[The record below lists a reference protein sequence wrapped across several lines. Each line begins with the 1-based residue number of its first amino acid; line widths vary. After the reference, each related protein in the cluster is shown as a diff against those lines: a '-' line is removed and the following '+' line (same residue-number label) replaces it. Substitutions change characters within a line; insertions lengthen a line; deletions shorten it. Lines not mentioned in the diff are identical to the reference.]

1 MTRRTVLSLISVAG
15 VVRAESPEG
24 ASIRGTLIRSPDGH
38 PAVTT
43 SEGKTIFLDGDEGTL
58 SVVNDD
64 RLRGMDFE
72 ALGHFTALNRFAI
85 DPIYQRAMF
94 VHKDG
99 KRLFI
104 TYWCNVCY
112 IRTYV
117 PGNCRCC
124 QKYTDLDLTE
134 NDAQ

>member
-1 MTRRTVLSLISVAG
+1 MTRRRALTLIALPAVLRASGQQSV
-15 VVRAESPEG
+15 
-24 ASIRGTLIRSPDGH
+24 RGTLIQTADRLPALRTSDGN
-38 PAVTT
+38 
-43 SEGKTIFLDGDEGTL
+43 SIQLDGDEGTR
-58 SVVNDD
+58 SVLNDE
-64 RLRGMDFE
+64 RLRSMDLE
-72 ALGHFTALNRFAI
+72 ALGHFTAPDRFAV
-85 DPIYQRAMF
+85 DPIYKRAMF

-112 IRTYV
+112 IRTYT

-134 NDAQ
+134 NDSQ

>member
-1 MTRRTVLSLISVAG
+1 MTRRTVLALLFVAG
-15 VVRAESPEG
+15 SPRAAPCDESV
-24 ASIRGTLIRSPDGH
+24 RGTLTQTGLLTADGR
-38 PAVTT
+38 
-43 SEGKTIFLDGDEGTL
+43 TILLDGDEGTR
-58 SVVNDD
+58 SVLGDE

-72 ALGHFTALNRFAI
+72 ALGHFTAPDRFLI
-85 DPIYQRAMF
+85 DPIYKRAMF

-112 IRTYV
+112 IRTYT

-124 QKYTDLDLTE
+124 QKYTDLDLTG

>member
-1 MTRRTVLSLISVAG
+1 MTRRTALSLILAPAILRAGPSV
-15 VVRAESPEG
+15 
-24 ASIRGTLIRSPDGH
+24 RGTLLNTALTTPDG
-38 PAVTT
+38 
-43 SEGKTIFLDGDEGTL
+43 GTILLDGDDDTRGVL
-58 SVVNDD
+58 NDE

-72 ALGHFTALNRFAI
+72 ALGHFTEAQHFLI
-85 DPIYQRAMF
+85 DPIYKRAMF

-112 IRTYV
+112 IRTYT

>member
-1 MTRRTVLSLISVAG
+1 MLLVAG
-15 VVRAESPEG
+15 VSRAEPPQGSV
-24 ASIRGTLIRSPDGH
+24 RGTLVQPPDGH
-38 PAVTT
+38 PALATPD
-43 SEGKTIFLDGDEGTL
+43 GRTILLDGDESTV
-58 SVVNDD
+58 SVLNDV
-64 RLRGMDFE
+64 RLRGMDLE
-72 ALGHFTALNRFAI
+72 ALGHFTAANRFLV
-85 DPIYQRAMF
+85 DPIYKRAMF

-124 QKYTDLDLTE
+124 QKYTDLDLTA

>member
-1 MTRRTVLSLISVAG
+1 MTRRTALSLVFVAG
-15 VVRAESPEG
+15 VVRAESSER
-24 ASIRGTLIRSPDGH
+24 ASLRGTLALTADGH
-38 PAVTT
+38 PTVTT
-43 SEGKTIFLDGDEGTL
+43 AEGKTVLLDGDEGTR
-58 SVVNDD
+58 SVVNDE
-64 RLRGMDFE
+64 RLLGTDFE
-72 ALGHFTALNRFAI
+72 ALGHFTTADRFAI
-85 DPIYQRAMF
+85 EPIYTRAMF

>member
-1 MTRRTVLSLISVAG
+1 MTRRTVLSLVFVAD
-15 VVRAESPEG
+15 VVRAEPPKE
-24 ASIRGTLIRSPDGH
+24 APLRGTLALTPDGQSS
-38 PAVTT
+38 VTT
-43 SEGKTIFLDGDEGTL
+43 AEGKTVLLDGDEGTR
-58 SVVNDD
+58 SVVNDE
-64 RLRGMDFE
+64 RLRGVDFE
-72 ALGHFTALNRFAI
+72 ALGHFITANRFVI
-85 DPIYQRAMF
+85 DPIYKRAMF

>member
-1 MTRRTVLSLISVAG
+1 
-15 VVRAESPEG
+15 
-24 ASIRGTLIRSPDGH
+24 
-38 PAVTT
+38 
-43 SEGKTIFLDGDEGTL
+43 
-58 SVVNDD
+58 
-64 RLRGMDFE
+64 MDFE
-72 ALGHFTALNRFAI
+72 ALGHFRGAGRFLI
-85 DPIYQRAMF
+85 DPIYKRAMF

-112 IRTYV
+112 IRTYT

-134 NDAQ
+134 NDGQQGVYSSPGFLHQGAQCADGLSRRGDHGYPQLRRM

>member
-1 MTRRTVLSLISVAG
+1 MTRRTVLSLVL
-15 VVRAESPEG
+15 VVGGAHAEPPEG
-24 ASIRGTLIRSPDGH
+24 ASIRGTLIRTSDGR

-43 SEGKTIFLDGDEGTL
+43 AEGKTVLLDGDDGTL
-58 SVVNDD
+58 SVVNDE

-72 ALGHFTALNRFAI
+72 ALGHFTAPTFVI
-85 DPIYQRAMF
+85 DPIYKRAMF

>member
-1 MTRRTVLSLISVAG
+1 
-15 VVRAESPEG
+15 
-24 ASIRGTLIRSPDGH
+24 
-38 PAVTT
+38 
-43 SEGKTIFLDGDEGTL
+43 
-58 SVVNDD
+58 
-64 RLRGMDFE
+64 MDFE
-72 ALGHFTALNRFAI
+72 ALGHFTAVDRFMI

-99 KRLFI
+99 KRLLI
-104 TYWCNVCY
+104 TYWCKVCY